1 MSSRPALL
9 RPQKK
14 AADAHLDAKPAPDP
28 GRGLDDDSGP
38 SSVPYRPDSGGKFN
52 ITDLG
57 PEAACGVFYERSL
70 DGKEAVIRLGRPQPR
85 SVRAF
90 GRGAPPKLL
99 IPAEVMPYNEHDA
112 QAFAG
117 QRLDIWI
124 PYPSGKAGKASKY
137 YRWWSVL
144 NGGPPSRRDRMSLRI
159 FEGALVRVRLKT
171 STTDYRGR
179 LKPEAMWETVIEDI
193 VALEVPGKHSTQ

>member
-1 MSSRPALL
+1 V
-9 RPQKK
+9 KK
-14 AADAHLDAKPAPDP
+14 KVPEARGDAKPTHDLDTV
-28 GRGLDDDSGP
+28 GDDDPGP
-38 SSVPYRPDSGGKFN
+38 SSPPYRPDSGGKFN
-52 ITDLG
+52 ITELG
-57 PEAACGVFYERSL
+57 PEAACGVFCELSL

-90 GRGAPPKLL
+90 GSGARPKLL

-144 NGGPPSRRDRMSLRI
+144 NGGPPSRRDRMSLWI

-171 STTDYRGR
+171 SRTDYRGR

-193 VALEVPGKHSTQ
+193 VALEVPGKRSTK